1 MGSRAGTSV
10 PPALRLATDHPGGAG
25 KGAKVGFSLIEVI
38 IAVVIL
44 SLTFVTL
51 LHTESQGIDM
61 AMRARFMTTSTLLA
75 QEKISEVT
83 SGARSASVGETKG
96 DFGEDFPGYTYVEKV
111 ETTPLSGYLKY
122 TITVDWGGEGSKL
135 ETKIISFLTGK

>member
-1 MGSRAGTSV
+1 M
-10 PPALRLATDHPGGAG
+10 D
-25 KGAKVGFSLIEVI
+25 KGFSLIEVI

-44 SLTFVTL
+44 SMTFVTL

-75 QEKISEVT
+75 QEKIAEVT
-83 SGARSASVGETKG
+83 SGTRSVSVGETKG
-96 DFGEDFPGYTYVEKV
+96 DFGEDFPRYTYIEKV
-111 ETTPLSGYLKY
+111 ETTPLMGYLKY
-122 TITVDWGGEGSKL
+122 SITVNWGGDQSKL

>member
-1 MGSRAGTSV
+1 MGNRSGSPVRRPVRSCFSRTGS
-10 PPALRLATDHPGGAG
+10 GSEG
-25 KGAKVGFSLIEVI
+25 GFSLIEVI

-83 SGARSASVGETKG
+83 SGARNASVGETKG
-96 DFGEDFPGYTYVEKV
+96 DFGEDFPGYTYIEKV

-122 TITVDWGGEGSKL
+122 TITVDWGGDRSKL
-135 ETKIISFLTGK
+135 ETKIISFIAGR